1 MPVTARLSR
10 RFYDTFGEEI
20 ADELVGLLN
29 QVGAAPRAEMRELF
43 EEYHVRYRAE
53 LEQRLAESLGGLRGE
68 MHEGRAGLRSEMQDG
83 LSSLRGEMHENL
95 SSLRGEM
102 HAGFASL
109 RSDMASMRADLM
121 KWMFL
126 FWVGGVMATVTLTLS
141 VVGLLRS

>member
-29 QVGAAPRAEMRELF
+29 QVGAASRAEMRELF
-43 EEYHVRYRAE
+43 EE
-53 LEQRLAESLGGLRGE
+53 
-68 MHEGRAGLRSEMQDG
+68 
-83 LSSLRGEMHENL
+83 
-95 SSLRGEM
+95 LRGEM

-109 RSDMASMRADLM
+109 RGDMAAMRADLM
-121 KWMFL
+121 KWMFV

-141 VVGLLRS
+141 VVGLLRP